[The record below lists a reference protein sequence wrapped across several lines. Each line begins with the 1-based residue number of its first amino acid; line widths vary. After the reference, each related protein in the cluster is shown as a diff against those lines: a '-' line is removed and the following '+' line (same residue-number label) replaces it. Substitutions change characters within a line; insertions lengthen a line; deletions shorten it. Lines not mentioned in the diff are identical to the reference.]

1 MLVTVYLEQN
11 NNKKPLDNRL
21 WLLTVFFCLKNFSR
35 CIIKKN
41 KKVLHAIA
49 VIASVM
55 SVLMYVSYIPQI
67 YGNLHGE
74 KGNPTQPLVAMINCI
89 FWTIHGL
96 YGDDG
101 ETRDKSIIFANV
113 PGIIFGFFAFITAL

>member
-1 MLVTVYLEQN
+1 M
-11 NNKKPLDNRL
+11 
-21 WLLTVFFCLKNFSR
+21 
-35 CIIKKN
+35 KKN

-49 VIASVM
+49 VIASMM

-101 ETRDKSIIFANV
+101 ETQISPLFLLMCPNYFWVFCVYYSIIVSDELESIPVLYIKEA
-113 PGIIFGFFAFITAL
+113 GEISHA

>member
-1 MLVTVYLEQN
+1 MLVTVYSEQN
-11 NNKKPLDNRL
+11 NNKKPLDNRI
-21 WLLTVFFCLKNFSR
+21 WLLTVFFCLKNFS
-35 CIIKKN
+35 
-41 KKVLHAIA
+41 

>member
-1 MLVTVYLEQN
+1 M
-11 NNKKPLDNRL
+11 
-21 WLLTVFFCLKNFSR
+21 
-35 CIIKKN
+35 KKN

-74 KGNPTQPLVAMINCI
+74 KGNQTQPLVARINCI

>member
-1 MLVTVYLEQN
+1 M
-11 NNKKPLDNRL
+11 KR
-21 WLLTVFFCLKNFSR
+21 
-35 CIIKKN
+35 IKKA
-41 KKVLHAIA
+41 LHAIA

-89 FWTIHGL
+89 F
-96 YGDDG
+96 DDSWVIWRRWRN
-101 ETRDKSIIFANV
+101 TR
-113 PGIIFGFFAFITAL
+113 

>member
-1 MLVTVYLEQN
+1 MG
-11 NNKKPLDNRL
+11 K
-21 WLLTVFFCLKNFSR
+21 
-35 CIIKKN
+35 
-41 KKVLHAIA
+41 
-49 VIASVM
+49 
-55 SVLMYVSYIPQI
+55 
-67 YGNLHGE
+67 

>member
-1 MLVTVYLEQN
+1 M
-11 NNKKPLDNRL
+11 
-21 WLLTVFFCLKNFSR
+21 
-35 CIIKKN
+35 KKN

-89 FWTIHGL
+89 FGRFMGYMETMERHEISPLFLLMCPELFLVFLRLLQHYSFRRIGK
-96 YGDDG
+96 YSNSVHKRAG
-101 ETRDKSIIFANV
+101 EISHA
-113 PGIIFGFFAFITAL
+113 

>member
-1 MLVTVYLEQN
+1 M
-11 NNKKPLDNRL
+11 
-21 WLLTVFFCLKNFSR
+21 
-35 CIIKKN
+35 KKN

-67 YGNLHGE
+67 YGSLHGE

>member
-1 MLVTVYLEQN
+1 
-11 NNKKPLDNRL
+11 
-21 WLLTVFFCLKNFSR
+21 
-35 CIIKKN
+35 
-41 KKVLHAIA
+41 
-49 VIASVM
+49 M

-113 PGIIFGFFAFITAL
+113 PGIIFGFFCFYYSIIVSDELESIPILYIKKSGGNFPRLKN

>member
-1 MLVTVYLEQN
+1 M
-11 NNKKPLDNRL
+11 
-21 WLLTVFFCLKNFSR
+21 
-35 CIIKKN
+35 KKN
-41 KKVLHAIA
+41 KKALHAIA
-49 VIASVM
+49 VIASMM

>member
-1 MLVTVYLEQN
+1 MVTNGFL
-11 NNKKPLDNRL
+11 
-21 WLLTVFFCLKNFSR
+21 LKNFSR
-35 CIIKKN
+35 CIIKIKQRRSYEKN
-41 KKVLHAIA
+41 KKSYIAIA

-89 FWTIHGL
+89 FGRFMG
-96 YGDDG
+96 YM
-101 ETRDKSIIFANV
+101 ETMEKHEISPLFC
-113 PGIIFGFFAFITAL
+113 